1 MSDTVFATPQEAE
14 QAFYQAFERAELASM
29 MAVWADDDGIIC
41 IHPGAPRLEGRELV
55 REAWRQVFEGGN
67 ALRFQLTDVRYTQ
80 DSLLAIHLVREEI
93 SVDGEL
99 ASVMLTTNVYQFVD
113 GSWRMT
119 LHHASPEPADA
130 YEDEEDD
137 DLDDTLIQSDRP
149 DNITYH

>member
-14 QAFYQAFERAELASM
+14 SAFYNAFETADLAAM
-29 MAVWADDDGIIC
+29 MSVWAEDEGVVC

-55 REAWRQVFEGGN
+55 REAWRQVFEAGN
-67 ALRFQLTDVRYTQ
+67 ALSFTLTDVRYTQ

-119 LHHASPEPADA
+119 LHHASPEPTD
-130 YEDEEDD
+130 DLPDDPEEPDDDDD
-137 DLDDTLIQSDRP
+137 DLPDR
-149 DNITYH
+149 IVYH